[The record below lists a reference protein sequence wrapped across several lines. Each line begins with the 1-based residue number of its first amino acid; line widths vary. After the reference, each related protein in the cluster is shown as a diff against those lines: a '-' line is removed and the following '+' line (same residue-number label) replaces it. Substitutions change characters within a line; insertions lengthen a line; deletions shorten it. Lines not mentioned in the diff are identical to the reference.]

1 MEGNIIEMISQ
12 SFREVNRVGSLI
24 SFFLG
29 FLISGLFFVWLRSL
43 LKSHRKTVIEIPIA
57 KKIHSPLVVKP
68 KIEPAQ
74 YEAIQ
79 DIITDFKKIEKTAQ
93 AVPAYILER
102 YSEFFLHSMKRLQLN
117 RKNQQEIQNTYPL
130 LVGYHAEC
138 EIFKNEKLFLF
149 ETEVRERTPE
159 GIVLQ
164 YAPNLQFVIEKGDEI
179 IVAYTVDRFHFRG
192 KTRVVQ
198 LRSDDM
204 FVIAPLKKIYLSAE
218 RRYERLPIGVVS
230 LLRDIRQKDPVQ
242 VLLMDLSWEGCRIRG
257 PKLDK
262 KTVYYLTIPLENGN
276 VQLECVISREILR
289 TENDWVYSL
298 AFLYLPYEVR
308 EKLMHFL
315 KEKALEIKLATM
327 HPVPGITEKKPQ

>member
-24 SFFLG
+24 SFFIG
-29 FLISGLFFVWLRSL
+29 FLFSTLLFVWIRSL
-43 LKSHRKTVIEIPIA
+43 LKSYKKAIIDIPIA
-57 KKIHSPLVVKP
+57 KQIHSPLIVKP
-68 KIEPAQ
+68 KIDPAQ

-79 DIITDFKKIEKTAQ
+79 DIITDFKKVEKTAQ
-93 AVPAYILER
+93 AVPAYIFER
-102 YSEFFLHSMKRLQLN
+102 YSEFFLHSMKRLQITKKHQRELQ
-117 RKNQQEIQNTYPL
+117 RIYPL

-138 EIFKNEKLFLF
+138 EIFKNERLFLF
-149 ETEVRERTPE
+149 ETEVKERIPE

-179 IVAYTVDRFHFRG
+179 VVAYTVDRFHFRG

-198 LRSDDM
+198 LKGDNM
-204 FVIAPLKKIYLSAE
+204 FVIAPLKTIYLSAE
-218 RRYERLPIGVVS
+218 RRYERLPFGIVVF
-230 LLRDIRQKDPVQ
+230 LRDIRQKDPFK
-242 VLLMDLSWEGCRIRG
+242 VLLMDLSWEGCRVRG

-262 KTVYYLTIPLENGN
+262 KTVYYLTIPLANGN
-276 VQLECVISREILR
+276 IQLECLASREILR

-308 EKLMHFL
+308 EKLMHLL
-315 KEKALEIKLATM
+315 KEKAVEIKLATM
-327 HPVPGITEKKPQ
+327 HPVSGITDKKPE